1 MEKVGIFA
9 LGFISGA
16 ATIIAI
22 EGVRGLIIRKKQ
34 AMVDRLNENE
44 DKNEPEIEVKTASPE
59 FWKAVSEEAA
69 KKDKEDEEKMLKE
82 KYVEKAKRYHK
93 SIKDMSEEELQNWFF
108 EEGDSLED
116 DEDQVEEVKDDIKKD
131 KVVDDAEAYFIEGED
146 AGYEYDVLDCVFCA
160 DGTLVDAQTEL
171 PINIADTFKDD
182 IRIDDIMKRFTLVNY
197 DLIYI
202 RDDRNGT
209 DYGIE
214 WTDKSYK
221 EAFGE

>member
-1 MEKVGIFA
+1 MEKFGVFA
-9 LGFISGA
+9 LGFATGV

-34 AMVDRLNENE
+34 AMDDKLNET
-44 DKNEPEIEVKTASPE
+44 DKDEPDVEVKTASPE

-82 KYVEKAKRYHK
+82 KYVEQAKRYHK

-108 EEGDSLED
+108 EEDDEDDKD

-171 PINIADTFKDD
+171 PINIADRFKDD